1 MFDFFKRFKKDN
13 NVGEVYSCRWWM
25 NQANKAHME
34 NGMQLTA
41 AFLNRLER
49 QGKIEPEFT
58 CVRESRKNFKFKLFV
73 PASGLSDVEIRE
85 ELVKAFADWEKKVKF
100 PIYMMD

>member
-1 MFDFFKRFKKDN
+1 MFNFFKRFKKNDI
-13 NVGEVYSCRWWM
+13 GEVYSCRWWM

-49 QGKIEPEFT
+49 QGKIEPRFT
-58 CVRESRKNFKFKLFV
+58 CKREGRRNFKFKLFA
-73 PASGLSDVEIRE
+73 PASGFSDVEIRE
-85 ELVKAFADWEKKVKF
+85 ELVKAFSDWEKKVKF
-100 PIYMMD
+100 PIYMLN

>member
-1 MFDFFKRFKKDN
+1 MFNFFKRFKKN
-13 NVGEVYSCRWWM
+13 NDIGEVYSCRWWM
-25 NQANKAHME
+25 NQANKAHLE

-49 QGKIEPEFT
+49 QGKIEPRFT
-58 CVRESRKNFKFKLFV
+58 SGKSFKLFA
-73 PASGLSDVEIRE
+73 PASGFSDVEIRE

-100 PIYMMD
+100 PIYMLN

>member
-1 MFDFFKRFKKDN
+1 MFNFFKRFKKDN
-13 NVGEVYSCRWWM
+13 DIGEVYSCRWWM
-25 NQANKAHME
+25 NQANKAHLE

-49 QGKIEPEFT
+49 QGKIEPRFT
-58 CVRESRKNFKFKLFV
+58 SEKSFKFKLFA
-73 PASGLSDVEIRE
+73 PASGFSDVEIRE

-100 PIYMMD
+100 PIYMLN

>member
-1 MFDFFKRFKKDN
+1 MFNFFKGFKKN
-13 NVGEVYSCRWWM
+13 NNIGEVYSCRWWM
-25 NQANKAHME
+25 NQANKAHLE

-49 QGKIEPEFT
+49 QGKIEPRFT
-58 CVRESRKNFKFKLFV
+58 NGKSFKLFA
-73 PASGLSDVEIRE
+73 PASGFSDVEIRE

-100 PIYMMD
+100 PIYMLN